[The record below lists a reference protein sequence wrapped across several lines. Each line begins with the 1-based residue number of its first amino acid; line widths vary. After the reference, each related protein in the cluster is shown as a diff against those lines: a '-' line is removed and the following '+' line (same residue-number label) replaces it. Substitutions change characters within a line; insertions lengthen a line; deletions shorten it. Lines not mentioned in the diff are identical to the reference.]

1 MQRESW
7 HKSRSPDA
15 WSLEAALPLD
25 LSCWGVIHHLIVE
38 ACVKV
43 ALLLLVAVILT
54 NSSDS
59 ENSLIRCPKASKGCQ
74 CYLINWI
81 ITDSQ
86 CHTCR
91 LGSKAQRPLGKGGKH
106 RLLIQKDLDSRYYLN
121 CYPLCDSG
129 QTIYPL

>member
-38 ACVKV
+38 ACVKA

-81 ITDSQ
+81 D
-86 CHTCR
+86 
-91 LGSKAQRPLGKGGKH
+91 LGGGKMHCMTVAGSQVFH
-106 RLLIQKDLDSRYYLN
+106 RCADKVLLLLVFFKT
-121 CYPLCDSG
+121 CY
-129 QTIYPL
+129 